1 MSIKKT
7 NVFIYPT
14 DKVIFP
20 YHEYTFQI
28 NSNLYERNAYKIIQ
42 HKIMII

>member
-20 YHEYTFQI
+20 YHEYTFKI
-28 NSNLYERNAYKIIQ
+28 NSNLYERNAYYYFSIKLR
-42 HKIMII
+42 